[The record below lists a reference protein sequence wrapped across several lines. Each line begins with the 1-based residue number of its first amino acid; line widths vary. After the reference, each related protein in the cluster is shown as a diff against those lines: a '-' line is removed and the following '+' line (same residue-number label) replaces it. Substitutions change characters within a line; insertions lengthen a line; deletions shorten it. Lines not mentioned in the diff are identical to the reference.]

1 MKEKAIIIGAGTYGQ
16 VYAEYLKEDY
26 KILGFVDDDLKLKDK
41 VINGYKILGDI
52 EWLFNNCE
60 RTINVFVPIG
70 NNKIRVSLLTKLEQQ
85 GFIIPSYIHPT
96 VNMHNSV
103 KVGKAVYVLP
113 ACNFMPLSIIEDYV
127 MISMGVNVAH
137 HTILGKGSFYS
148 QGNNVGASI
157 NIKENAYS
165 GIGVTIM
172 TGVKEIG
179 ANSLLGASA
188 VIIRDVPDYAVVV
201 GNPGKIIKYT
211 NLIEQIG

>member
-1 MKEKAIIIGAGTYGQ
+1 MQEQAIIIGAGTYGQ
-16 VYAEYLKEDY
+16 VYAEYLKKNYE
-26 KILGFVDDDLKLKDK
+26 ILGFVDDNIELKDMR
-41 VINGYKILGDI
+41 VNGYRVLGNVN
-52 EWLFNNCE
+52 WLFSKCNRKVN
-60 RTINVFVPIG
+60 IFVPIG
-70 NNKIRVSLLTKLEQQ
+70 NNIVRVSLLTKLEQQ
-85 GFIIPSYIHPT
+85 GFNIPSYIHPS

-113 ACNFMPLSIIEDYV
+113 ACNFMPLSVIEDFV

-137 HTILGKGSFYS
+137 HTVLGKGSFYS

-179 ANSLLGASA
+179 ANSLLGAGA
-188 VIIRDVPDYAVVV
+188 VIIRDVPDCAVVV
-201 GNPGKIIKYT
+201 GNPGKIIKYNEAT
-211 NLIEQIG
+211 P

>member
-16 VYAEYLKEDY
+16 VYAEYLEKDY
-26 KILGFVDDDLKLKDK
+26 EVVGFVDDNIELTNIF
-41 VINGYKILGDI
+41 VNGYKVLGNVN
-52 EWLFNNCE
+52 WLFNECNCKVN
-60 RTINVFVPIG
+60 IFVPIG
-70 NNKIRVSLLTKLEQQ
+70 NNKVRVSLLSKLEQE
-85 GFIIPSYIHPT
+85 GFNTPSYIHPS

-113 ACNFMPLSIIEDYV
+113 ACNFMPLSVIEDYV

-157 NIKENAYS
+157 KIKENAYS

-179 ANSLLGASA
+179 ANSLLGAGA
-188 VIIRDVPDYAVVV
+188 IIIRDVPDHAVVV
-201 GNPGKIIKYT
+201 GNPGKIIKYNEAT
-211 NLIEQIG
+211 R